1 GMTQEWADQLLD
13 LGYPADLP
21 LSFNRVSGAVSYTLG
36 QLAAQA
42 SGTARETFHFVLN
55 NTVLKDNRI
64 PTYGMSVEEA
74 RKRNALPVP
83 ADQYGGTGGT
93 YQYWDELALDP
104 PTDAFYAEISL
115 LYQPTSWEYVQ
126 FLYLANRREN
136 AFLADEG
143 VNLLDAWLATGM
155 AEPYV
160 MASATW
166 GEPVSGGGGG
176 EQCSAPGAPTGLAAS
191 AGKKSVTLDWSA
203 ANPAPTTGG
212 YNVYFDQS
220 GKLQLRGSVSAAT
233 LSYKDTGLTSR
244 MTYTYLVTAWNDCDG
259 NGSFDF
265 GTDLEGP
272 ASDPATATAR

>member
-1 GMTQEWADQLLD
+1 M
-13 LGYPADLP
+13 
-21 LSFNRVSGAVSYTLG
+21 SY
-36 QLAAQA
+36 
-42 SGTARETFHFVLN
+42 
-55 NTVLKDNRI
+55 D
-64 PTYGMSVEEA
+64 EA
-74 RKRNALPVP
+74 RRRNALPVP
-83 ADQYGGTGGT
+83 ADQYGGSLGGT
-93 YQYWDELALDP
+93 YDYWDELALDP
-104 PTDAFYAEISL
+104 PTGAVYAEISL

-136 AFLADEG
+136 PFLADEG

-166 GEPVSGGGGG
+166 GDPGSGGGGG
-176 EQCSAPGAPTGLAAS
+176 GGDQCNAPGAPTNLAAS
-191 AGKKSVTLDWSA
+191 PGKKSVSLDWSA
-203 ANPAPTTGG
+203 ASPAPATGG

-233 LSYKDTGLTSR
+233 LSFKDTGLTSR
-244 MTYTYLVTAWNDCDG
+244 MSYTYLVTAWNDCNG